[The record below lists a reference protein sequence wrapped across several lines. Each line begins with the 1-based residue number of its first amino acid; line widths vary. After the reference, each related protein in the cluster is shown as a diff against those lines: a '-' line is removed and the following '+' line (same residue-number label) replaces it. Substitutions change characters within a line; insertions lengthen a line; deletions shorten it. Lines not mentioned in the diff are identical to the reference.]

1 MGMHMDTKRASTE
14 EIRKAIQ
21 ELRNTD
27 LSKVDIDDL
36 KKRLTILFHG
46 YTGRTPLLRAD
57 IELYRGVLWS
67 EKPQTIKDLSYPP
80 TNKIVYGRVN
90 RPGQPMFYCSLD
102 KEAVFFELRPKLNDT
117 IAIGKWRSKGDLFVF
132 NLGYSSKIL
141 NAQGSDREVPSWA
154 VPQKPK
160 ELQDENILVRDF
172 FNDEFTKVVDKGN
185 EYLFKLSIAIAEIGI
200 REDKFVGLLYP
211 TIAMRR
217 YSDNLALKPSFVDQN
232 LSLEKVEFFRIDEIG
247 DFEYLVTT
255 LDFATSF
262 GANGEINWKFSKLE
276 EAIKGDDTSI
286 KLSIENDKW
295 TARNTKGEIVGFY

>member
-1 MGMHMDTKRASTE
+1 MNTKRASAE

-27 LSKVDIDDL
+27 LIKVDIDDL

-57 IELYRGVLWS
+57 IELYRGVLWP

-80 TNKIVYGRVN
+80 AIKITTYGRVN
-90 RPGQPMFYCSLD
+90 RPGQPMFYCSLN
-102 KEAVFFELRPKLNDT
+102 KEAAFFELRPKLNDT
-117 IAIGKWRSKGDLFVF
+117 IAIGKWRSKNDLFVF

-141 NAQGSDREVPSWA
+141 NAQDSDREVPSWA
-154 VPQKPK
+154 IPQKPK
-160 ELQDENILVRDF
+160 ELQDENILVQDF

-211 TIAMRR
+211 TIAMRN

-232 LSLEKVEFFRIDEIG
+232 LSLEKVEFFRIDQIR

-255 LDFATSF
+255 LDFATDF
-262 GANGEINWKFSKLE
+262 GITGEINWKFPKLE
-276 EAIKGDDTSI
+276 NAIKGDDALI
-286 KLSIENDKW
+286 NLSIENDKW
-295 TARNTKGEIVGFY
+295 VARNIKGEIVGFY